1 MPMSPN
7 PVHELQDLLAEQ
19 MKAQSE
25 VSARVRRA
33 CGTLAKRLRAQHA
46 RLTESPAAEGDDAF
60 ELNLLLEAETGKAIA
75 ECRVFTGLDGA
86 AYFDDGRE
94 PVRIDAPTQESFER
108 ALADFSE
115 RALKA
120 A

>member
-7 PVHELQDLLAEQ
+7 PVHEMQDLLAEQ
-19 MKAQSE
+19 MKAQADI
-25 VSARVRRA
+25 SARVRQA
-33 CGTLAKRLRAQHA
+33 CGTLARRLEEKHV

-86 AYFDDGRE
+86 AYFDDGRA
-94 PVRIDAPTQESFER
+94 PVRIEAPTQESFER
-108 ALADFSE
+108 ALAEFSE